1 MKWRWLGWVGVLLVT
16 LAWAQPVW
24 ALTEPQRLVV
34 EVWHIVNRAYVDRT
48 FNGHNWQQVRQTAL
62 ASPLETMEQA
72 EAVIQEMLRQL
83 DDPFTRILP
92 RSQYHTLQTTTAGEL
107 SGVGLQIVLDTERQV
122 PMVVAPIKGS
132 PAAQAGIQSQDR
144 IVAIDGVSTVGMDM
158 DTAASRMRGPAGTA
172 VVLTLERGGRQWQVT
187 LERQRVRLPSVTW
200 ELRPGGIGYIQ
211 LSQFSANSA
220 AEMAQ
225 AIRSLEAQGVR
236 GYVLD
241 LRDNPG
247 GLFQAGLEIA
257 QEWINEGTL
266 VYTVNRD
273 GFATDF
279 TAAGK
284 ALTDK
289 PLVVLINRGTASASE
304 ILAGA
309 LQDHH
314 RAVLVGETTFGKGLI
329 QSVFPLSNGDGLAVS
344 VARYETPAHH
354 NIHRRGIVPD
364 QQVAAAPLVAVPP
377 GHPASPSGDN
387 KDTVQADPQYEAAVA
402 WLAKSLALTG
412 DAKG

>member
-1 MKWRWLGWVGVLLVT
+1 MKWRWGWWVVVAVMT

-34 EVWHIVNRAYVDRT
+34 EAWHIVNRAYIDST
-48 FNGHNWQQVRQTAL
+48 FNGHNWQQVRQKAL
-62 ASPLETMEQA
+62 ASPIETMAQA
-72 EAVIQEMLRQL
+72 EQVIQEMLSQL

-92 RSQYHTLQTTTAGEL
+92 RNQYRNLQTTTAGEL
-107 SGVGLQIVLDTERQV
+107 SGVGLQIVLDKERHV
-122 PMVVAPIKGS
+122 PMVVTPIRGS

-158 DTAASRMRGPAGTA
+158 DTAASRMRGPVGTS
-172 VVLTLERGGRQWQVT
+172 VVLTLERGEQRWQVT
-187 LERQRVRLPSVTW
+187 LARQRVSLPSVTW

-241 LRDNPG
+241 LRNNPG

-257 QEWINEGTL
+257 QEWIDQGTV
-266 VYTVNRD
+266 VYTVNRE
-273 GFATDF
+273 GLETDF
-279 TAAGK
+279 PAAGK

-289 PLVVLINRGTASASE
+289 PLVVLINQGTASASE

-314 RAVLVGETTFGKGLI
+314 RAILVGERTFGKGLI
-329 QSVFPLSNGDGLAVS
+329 QSIFPLSNGDGLAVS

-354 NIHRRGIVPD
+354 DIHRRGIVPD
-364 QQVAAAPLVAVPP
+364 LQVAALTEPLPHS
-377 GHPASPSGDN
+377 GDHPAGDN
-387 KDTVQADPQYEAAVA
+387 GVSASTDPQYEAAVA
-402 WLAKSLALTG
+402 WLTKQLMS
-412 DAKG
+412 KG